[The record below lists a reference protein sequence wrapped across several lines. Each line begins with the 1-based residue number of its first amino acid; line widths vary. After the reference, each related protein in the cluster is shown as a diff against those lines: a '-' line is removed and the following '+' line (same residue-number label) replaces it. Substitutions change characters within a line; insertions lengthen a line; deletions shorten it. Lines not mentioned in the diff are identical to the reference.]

1 MGRHT
6 ITFHCGHEES
16 RIIGGKLRE
25 QESKVAWL
33 GTQDCWQCQR
43 AAENAAAVET
53 SAARGWPALTGSEK
67 QVSWATSIRA
77 EKLAALLLPVL
88 AGALLEQAEARW
100 WIDHRAESP
109 EILAW
114 RAVGEPTTPTR
125 ASFVATMLEGL
136 GLRYDGGNKALA
148 IVHRFGGVRGLSLR
162 IDAPRPLEGLV
173 RHVLVDRSQ
182 LAFIDRYEAVDG
194 AWGWMPVEG
203 APGDLTIP
211 ALPG

>member
-33 GTQDCWQCQR
+33 ATQDCWHCQR
-43 AAENAAAVET
+43 AAENAATAT
-53 SAARGWPALTGSEK
+53 ASAERGWPALEGSEK
-67 QVSWATSIRA
+67 QVAWATTIRA
-77 EKLAALLLPVL
+77 EMLERLLLP
-88 AGALLEQAEARW
+88 ALRGDLLRQTEARW

-114 RAVGEPTTPTR
+114 RAVGEPAEPSR
-125 ASFVATMLEGL
+125 AVFVATLLEGL
-136 GLRYDGGNKALA
+136 GLRYDGGSQALA
-148 IVHRFGGVRGLSLR
+148 IVHRFGGVRGLGLR

-173 RHVLVDRSQ
+173 RHILVDRSQ
-182 LAFIDRYEAVDG
+182 LAFIDRHEATGG